1 MGARGAMG
9 TAGAR
14 RAVTAALLAGALI
27 TLAGCGSD
35 DGDKKKDDTKATGA
49 GPQAGTGAPA
59 AADAKQ
65 LKGTVTVFAAASLT
79 ETFTALG
86 KQFEAAHPGVTVK
99 FNYGGSSSLAASI
112 NQGAPADVFA
122 SADEKNMKL
131 VTDAKSADGTPTA
144 FAKNTLQIAVAP
156 GNPKNLKSL
165 ADLKQDGLKVAQCA
179 PQVPCGAAAKTALDA
194 AGVKFTPST
203 LEQDVKA
210 ALTKLTL
217 GEVDAALVYRTD
229 VKAAGAKAVGVD
241 FPEAAQAV
249 NTYPIVPLAKA
260 PNGDAAKAFVAFVLA
275 EPGRTALT
283 AAGFQAP

>member
-1 MGARGAMG
+1 MGAVG
-9 TAGAR
+9 TVRAR
-14 RAVTAALLAGALI
+14 RAVSAALLAGALI
-27 TLAGCGSD
+27 ALAGCGSD
-35 DGDKKKDDTKATGA
+35 DDKDDKKVGGAT
-49 GPQAGTGAPA
+49 PPVGTGTSAP

-99 FNYGGSSSLAASI
+99 FNYLGSSALAASI

-131 VTDAKSADGTPTA
+131 VTDAKNADGTPTA

-156 GNPKNLKSL
+156 GNPKNIKSL

-241 FPEAAQAV
+241 FPESAQAV

-260 PNGDAAKAFVAFVLA
+260 PNADAAKAFVAYVLS

>member
-1 MGARGAMG
+1 MGAIG
-9 TAGAR
+9 TVRAR
-14 RAVTAALLAGALI
+14 RAIAATLLAGAMV
-27 TLAGCGSD
+27 TLAACGDD
-35 DGDKKKDDTKATGA
+35 DGKKSDKDAPKAA
-49 GPQAGTGAPA
+49 PQAPGSTP
-59 AADAKQ
+59 AADAKP

-86 KQFEAAHPGVTVK
+86 KQFETAHPGVTVK
-99 FNYGGSSSLAASI
+99 FNYGGSSALAASI

-131 VTDAKSADGTPTA
+131 VTDGKSADGTPTA

-156 GNPKNLKSL
+156 GNPKNVKSL
-165 ADLKQDGLKVAQCA
+165 ADLKRDGLKVAQCA

-194 AGVKFTPST
+194 GGVKFTPST

-229 VKAAGAKAVGVD
+229 VKAAGAKVVGVD
-241 FPEAAQAV
+241 FPESAQAV

-260 PNGDAAKAFVAFVLA
+260 PNADAAKAFVAFVLA

>member
-1 MGARGAMG
+1 MGAVG
-9 TAGAR
+9 TVRAG
-14 RAVTAALLAGALI
+14 RAVSAALLAGALI

-35 DGDKKKDDTKATGA
+35 DDKDDKKVGGATPPAGA
-49 GPQAGTGAPA
+49 NASAP

-65 LKGTVTVFAAASLT
+65 LKGTVNVFAAASLT
-79 ETFTALG
+79 ETFSALG
-86 KQFEAAHPGVTVK
+86 RQFEAAHPGVTVK
-99 FNYGGSSSLAASI
+99 FNYLGSSALAASI

-131 VTDAKSADGTPTA
+131 VTDAKNADGTPTA

-156 GNPKNLKSL
+156 GNPKNIKSL
-165 ADLKQDGLKVAQCA
+165 ADLKQNGLKVAQCA

-194 AGVKFTPST
+194 SGVKFTPAT

-241 FPEAAQAV
+241 FPESAQAV

-260 PNGDAAKAFVAFVLA
+260 PNADAAKAFVAFVLS

>member
-1 MGARGAMG
+1 MG
-9 TAGAR
+9 TVRAG
-14 RAVTAALLAGALI
+14 RAVSAALLAGALI
-27 TLAGCGSD
+27 ALAGCGGD
-35 DGDKKKDDTKATGA
+35 DEDKDDTKVGGATPPA
-49 GPQAGTGAPA
+49 GVGGSASAGDG
-59 AADAKQ
+59 KQ

-79 ETFTALG
+79 ETFSALG
-86 KQFEAAHPGVTVK
+86 KQFEAAHPSVTVK
-99 FNYGGSSSLAASI
+99 FNYLGSSALAASI

-131 VTDAKSADGTPTA
+131 VTDAKNADGTPTA

-156 GNPKNLKSL
+156 GNPKNIKSL
-165 ADLKQDGLKVAQCA
+165 ADLKQGGLKVAQCA

-194 AGVKFTPST
+194 AGVKFTPAT

-229 VKAAGAKAVGVD
+229 VKAAGGKAVGLD
-241 FPEAAQAV
+241 FPESAQAV

-260 PNGDAAKAFVAFVLA
+260 PNADAAKAFVAFVLS

>member
-1 MGARGAMG
+1 MG
-9 TAGAR
+9 TVRAG
-14 RAVTAALLAGALI
+14 RAVSAALLAGALI

-35 DGDKKKDDTKATGA
+35 DKDKDDKKVGGATPPAGA
-49 GPQAGTGAPA
+49 NASAP

-65 LKGTVTVFAAASLT
+65 LKGTVNVFAAASLT

-99 FNYGGSSSLAASI
+99 FNYLGSSALAASI
-112 NQGAPADVFA
+112 DQGAPADVFA

-131 VTDAKSADGTPTA
+131 VTDAKNADGTPTA

-156 GNPKNLKSL
+156 GNPKNIKSL
-165 ADLKQDGLKVAQCA
+165 ADLKQNGLKVAQCA
-179 PQVPCGAAAKTALDA
+179 SQVPCGAAAKTALDA
-194 AGVKFTPST
+194 AGVKFTPAT

-241 FPEAAQAV
+241 FPESAQAV

-260 PNGDAAKAFVAFVLA
+260 PNADAAKAFVAFVLS

>member
-1 MGARGAMG
+1 MGAIG
-9 TAGAR
+9 TVRAGR
-14 RAVTAALLAGALI
+14 VIAATLLAGAMV
-27 TLAGCGSD
+27 TLTACGGD
-35 DGDKKKDDTKATGA
+35 DDKKDDRDATKAA
-49 GPQAGTGAPA
+49 PQAPGSAP
-59 AADAKQ
+59 AADAKP

-86 KQFEAAHPGVTVK
+86 KRFEAAHPGVTVK
-99 FNYGGSSSLAASI
+99 FNYGGSSALAASI

-131 VTDAKSADGTPTA
+131 VTDGKSADGAPTA

-156 GNPKNLKSL
+156 GNPKNVKSL
-165 ADLKQDGLKVAQCA
+165 ADLKRDGLKVAQCA
-179 PQVPCGAAAKTALDA
+179 PQVPCGAAARTALDA
-194 AGVKFTPST
+194 GGVKFTPST

-229 VKAAGAKAVGVD
+229 VKAAGAKVVGVD

-260 PNGDAAKAFVAFVLA
+260 PNADAAKAFVAFVLA

>member
-1 MGARGAMG
+1 MG
-9 TAGAR
+9 TVRAG
-14 RAVTAALLAGALI
+14 RAVSAALLAGALI

-35 DGDKKKDDTKATGA
+35 DDKDDKKVGGATPPAGA
-49 GPQAGTGAPA
+49 NASAP

-65 LKGTVTVFAAASLT
+65 LKGTVNVFAAASLT
-79 ETFTALG
+79 ETFSALG
-86 KQFEAAHPGVTVK
+86 RQFEAAHPGVTVK
-99 FNYGGSSSLAASI
+99 FNYLGSSALAASI

-131 VTDAKSADGTPTA
+131 VTDAKNADGTPTA

-156 GNPKNLKSL
+156 GNPKNIKSL
-165 ADLKQDGLKVAQCA
+165 ADLKQNGLKVAQCA

-194 AGVKFTPST
+194 SGVKFTPAT

-241 FPEAAQAV
+241 FPESAQAV

-260 PNGDAAKAFVAFVLA
+260 PNADAAKAFVAFVLS

>member
-1 MGARGAMG
+1 MG
-9 TAGAR
+9 TVRTR
-14 RAVTAALLAGALI
+14 RAVSAALLAGALI
-27 TLAGCGSD
+27 ALAGCGSD
-35 DGDKKKDDTKATGA
+35 DDKDDKKVGGATPPVNA
-49 GPQAGTGAPA
+49 NTSAPA
-59 AADAKQ
+59 AGAKE
-65 LKGTVTVFAAASLT
+65 LKGTVNVFAAASLT
-79 ETFTALG
+79 ETFSALG

-99 FNYGGSSSLAASI
+99 FNYLGSSALAASI

-131 VTDAKSADGTPTA
+131 VTDAKNADGTPTA

-156 GNPKNLKSL
+156 GNPKNIKSL

-241 FPEAAQAV
+241 FPESAQAV

-260 PNGDAAKAFVAFVLA
+260 PNGDAAKAFVAFVLS